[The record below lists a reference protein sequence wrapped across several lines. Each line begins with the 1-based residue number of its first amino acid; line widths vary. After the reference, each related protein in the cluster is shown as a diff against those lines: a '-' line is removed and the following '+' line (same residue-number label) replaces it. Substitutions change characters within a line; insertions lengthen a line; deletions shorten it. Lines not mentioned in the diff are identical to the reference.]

1 MKPRSPLRIALAVAV
16 SALCVGLA
24 APPALAHPPGGSDSG
39 SETSEVI
46 RPSLA
51 EAQAFV
57 DKMITNRL
65 DWLAAISAK
74 VSADPHLNSALK
86 DKITS
91 AIAQE
96 EAALTALKS
105 QVDSADSA
113 SAVWA
118 DVRASLATIRTVWLP
133 LWFGQIRH
141 ERADRAAAAKHH
153 AAVAARLAALRRD
166 HKARE
171 EAARKRARRRE
182 KIGPLRRPLRSPSSE
197 RPGRTGPTGAGLTRA
212 CAGSPGMAG
221 PEDGATSG
229 VITTDRP

>member
-171 EAARKRARRRE
+171 EAREEARKAAREDRAAE
-182 KIGPLRRPLRSPSSE
+182 KAAPV
-197 RPGRTGPTGAGLTRA
+197 AVFRA
-212 CAGSPGMAG
+212 AG
-221 PEDGATSG
+221 PHWTHWRGFDPSLRGFSRHGWSG
-229 VITTDRP
+229 GRGHQRRHHH

>member
-16 SALCVGLA
+16 AALCVGLA
-24 APPALAHPPGGSDSG
+24 APPALAHPPGGSDSD
-39 SETSEVI
+39 SETSEVV

-51 EAQAFV
+51 DAQAFV
-57 DKMITNRL
+57 DRMITNRL

-74 VSADPHLNSALK
+74 VSADSDLNSAIK

-96 EAALTALKS
+96 EAALTALKT

-118 DVRASLATIRTVWLP
+118 DVRASLAAIRTAWLP

-141 ERADRAAAAKHH
+141 ERADHAATARHH
-153 AAVAARLAALRRD
+153 AALAARLAARRAE
-166 HKARE
+166 KARDE
-171 EAARKRARRRE
+171 AREAAREDRAAE
-182 KIGPLRRPLRSPSSE
+182 KSAPVAVFRAARPHWTQWRGFDPRLSGFSRHGWSGGWGHH
-197 RPGRTGPTGAGLTRA
+197 GRHHH
-212 CAGSPGMAG
+212 
-221 PEDGATSG
+221 
-229 VITTDRP
+229 